1 MKDIMDK
8 MDIAFPHLGI
18 YISNLPKSFSIFGFQ
33 IALYGV
39 IIAFGVLAG
48 IMICTYEARV
58 TGQDP
63 DMYIDLAI
71 FAILFAVIGARI
83 YYVAFS
89 WDIYKDD
96 LLQIFNIRNG
106 GLAIYGGVIGGF
118 LTMYIFSRIRKAS
131 FLKLADTAVLGL
143 ILGQAIGRWGN
154 FTNRE
159 AFGQYADNFLAMR
172 IPIEAVRGGDIS
184 QTITDHIITGTN
196 YIQVHPTFLYESAC
210 SFLLLGLL
218 LLFRRHKKFTG
229 EIMVLYFG
237 GYGLARFFIEG
248 IRTDQLIIPG
258 TGFAVSQV
266 LAAVMVAFAIVV
278 EVVVRIRKSRY
289 SDDIKNQY

>member
-1 MKDIMDK
+1 
-8 MDIAFPHLGI
+8 
-18 YISNLPKSFSIFGFQ
+18 
-33 IALYGV
+33 
-39 IIAFGVLAG
+39 
-48 IMICTYEARV
+48 
-58 TGQDP
+58 
-63 DMYIDLAI
+63 
-71 FAILFAVIGARI
+71 
-83 YYVAFS
+83 
-89 WDIYKDD
+89 
-96 LLQIFNIRNG
+96 
-106 GLAIYGGVIGGF
+106 
-118 LTMYIFSRIRKAS
+118 MYIFSRIRKAS